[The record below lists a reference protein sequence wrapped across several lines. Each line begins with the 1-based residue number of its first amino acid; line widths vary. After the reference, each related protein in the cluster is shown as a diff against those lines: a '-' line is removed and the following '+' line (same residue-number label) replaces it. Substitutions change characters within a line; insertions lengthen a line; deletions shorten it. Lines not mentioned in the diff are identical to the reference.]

1 MAYYTQQKENK
12 MNTRLVTIII
22 IVSSFF
28 TGFLSGII
36 AGKESEKR
44 ANQQKSFLINQEIH
58 KIG

>member
-1 MAYYTQQKENK
+1 

-44 ANQQKSFLINQEIH
+44 AIQEKNFLIEQEVH